1 MTTLSF
7 VFLQFWP
14 TKHSNEAKA
23 QNIFFFLQNNN
34 TINRKQHD
42 FPLNLL
48 CKARTAHDPALKKTA
63 E

>member
-1 MTTLSF
+1 MKPKPRT
-7 VFLQFWP
+7 
-14 TKHSNEAKA
+14 
-23 QNIFFFLQNNN
+23 FFLQNNN